1 MTMIS
6 QNDGDTSLGVPARLE
21 PRIER
26 VEESSPVAVRSTRR
40 TATLRTVSL
49 IIPAKNEAA
58 NIRWVLQQVPDC
70 VDEIILVDG
79 HSTDATIAMAC
90 SCWPDL
96 EVLRQQRKGKGD
108 ALRAGVEAARGDLIV
123 MMDADGSMTPDEIPR
138 FLFFL
143 RNGYDF
149 VKGSRFVAGGG
160 SLDLT
165 RVRRIGNRAL
175 MQMVNTL
182 YDGGLTDLCYGFC
195 AFQRCHLQ
203 HLDLTTSGFEI
214 ETQLTISALRA
225 GLRIAEVPSLELPRR
240 YGRSNLRTFSDGTRV
255 LRTILRNHTDGISG
269 SAVQGVRRWVHGA
282 AAT

>member
-1 MTMIS
+1 V
-6 QNDGDTSLGVPARLE
+6 QG
-21 PRIER
+21 
-26 VEESSPVAVRSTRR
+26 
-40 TATLRTVSL
+40 TATSGIVSL
-49 IIPAKNEAA
+49 VIPAKNEAA
-58 NIRWVLQQVPDC
+58 NISWVLQQVPDC

-79 HSTDATIAMAC
+79 HSTDATITMAC
-90 SCWPDL
+90 FCRPDL
-96 EVLRQQRKGKGD
+96 QVVQQQGQGKGD
-108 ALRAGVEAARGDLIV
+108 ALRVGFDAARGDLIV

-165 RVRRIGNRAL
+165 RLRRIGNRAL
-175 MQMVNTL
+175 MQMVNSL

-195 AFQRCHLQ
+195 AFQRRYLPY
-203 HLDLTTSGFEI
+203 LEVTTSGFEI

-240 YGRSNLRTFSDGTRV
+240 HGRSNLRTFSDGTRV
-255 LRTILRNHTDGISG
+255 LRTILRSHTDGISG
-269 SAVQGVRRWVHGA
+269 SAVQGVRRWMHGA
-282 AAT
+282 AATEREHSTTCPPRLMNT

>member
-6 QNDGDTSLGVPARLE
+6 QNGGGSPLGMPPRLDSK
-21 PRIER
+21 IER
-26 VEESSPVAVRSTRR
+26 VDESSPVDTRSMQET
-40 TATLRTVSL
+40 TTLRTVSL
-49 IIPAKNEAA
+49 VIPAKNEAV
-58 NIRWVLQQVPDC
+58 NVRWVLQQVPDC

-79 HSTDATIAMAC
+79 HSTDATIAMAL
-90 SCWPDL
+90 SCRPDL
-96 EVLRQQRKGKGD
+96 QVLQQQGEGKGD
-108 ALRAGVEAARGDLIV
+108 ALRAGFEAACGDLIV

-143 RNGYDF
+143 RDGYDF

-175 MQMVNTL
+175 MQMVNSL

-195 AFQRCHLQ
+195 AFQRRYLR
-203 HLDLTTSGFEI
+203 HLDLTTSGFEV

-240 YGRSNLRTFSDGTRV
+240 HGRSNLRPFGDGIRV
-255 LRTILRNHTDGISG
+255 LRTILRGHTKGISG
-269 SAVQGVRRWVHGA
+269 SAVQGVRRWMHGA